1 MTVDERRVERLR
13 GPGDDLDAVVF
24 ADGTER
30 SLGGLLVAV
39 TLHQRSDLAARLG
52 AVAVPPG
59 PIAADAIDV
68 DAMLGTSV
76 AGVSAAGDLSS
87 TMPSVANAIAAGS
100 TAAAGVVG
108 SLMT

>member
-1 MTVDERRVERLR
+1 MSSACADRATTSTRS
-13 GPGDDLDAVVF
+13 VF

-76 AGVSAAGDLSS
+76 TGVSAAGDLSG

-108 SLMT
+108 SLMN